1 MRNLAVFFFFLCCL
15 RVEAHV
21 GDVVYPI
28 FELTDADLAQ
38 LDLHD
43 GSIADWELLL
53 GAPTLTRDDAFRP
66 VLVPNCESCSAEAL
80 PAPEDLDFA
89 IWLGWHQRSNRLY
102 FAAERFDD
110 VTLFATRE
118 KFELRIDGDHQGD
131 TYVDWAYI
139 THCHTSWTDD
149 CDPNSRVDHLA
160 QTYSVFPYAFP
171 SKGDD
176 WTVYWVDW
184 DPGDWVSRP
193 PYADGSS
200 QVDTSASPTSWVT
213 EFYVTPFD
221 SLIYHNPFGSRVSLL
236 SAGKVIGFD
245 VAVLDGDDDSDGS
258 YDYFS
263 LSGDYDAYD
272 HARLFVDGLLVGKAS
287 PTQIEQSTWGRIKAT
302 FVR

>member
-38 LDLHD
+38 LDLND

-66 VLVPNCESCSAEAL
+66 VLVPNCEFCVSESL

-110 VTLFATRE
+110 VTLFTMGDN
-118 KFELRIDGDHQGD
+118 FELRIDGDHQGD
-131 TYVDWAYI
+131 THVDWDYI
-139 THCHTSWTDD
+139 SHCNTSWTDD
-149 CDPNSRVDHLA
+149 CDPLSRVDHLA
-160 QTYSVFPYAFP
+160 QTYYVLP
-171 SKGDD
+171 SKLDD
-176 WTVYWVDW
+176 WTVYWG
-184 DPGDWVSRP
+184 PGYWVSRR
-193 PYADGSS
+193 PYADGSL
-200 QVDTSASPTSWVT
+200 QIDTSASPTSWVT

-221 SLIYHNPFGSRVSLL
+221 SLIYHDPFGSRVSLL

-245 VAVLDGDDDSDGS
+245 VAVYDGDGASDS
-258 YDYFS
+258 YHDYFS
-263 LSGDYDAYD
+263 LSGDYYALD
-272 HARLFVDGLLVGKAS
+272 HARLFVDGLLVGKVS
-287 PTQIEQSTWGRIKAT
+287 PTPVERSTWGRIKAT